1 MSELRKQL
9 IALRL
14 EILRTGDPTP
24 EQDKSFEKLWKVC
37 GQELIDNGETFGAAH
52 AALWGMC
59 LQAEIQQAAESTGAK

>member
-1 MSELRKQL
+1 MSELQKQL

-24 EQDKSFEKLWKVC
+24 GQDKSFEKLWKVC
-37 GQELIDNGETFGAAH
+37 GQELIDNGETFRTAN

-59 LQAEIQQAAESTGAK
+59 LQAEIQQAAKA